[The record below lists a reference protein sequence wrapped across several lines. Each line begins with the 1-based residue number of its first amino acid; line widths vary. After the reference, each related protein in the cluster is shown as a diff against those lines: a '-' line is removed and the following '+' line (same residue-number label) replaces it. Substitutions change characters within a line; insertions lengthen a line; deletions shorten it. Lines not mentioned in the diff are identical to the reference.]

1 MMSTQLMLGHGLG
14 RHCAALSAARSAKIE
29 AIIKWESTISYL
41 GTKVVLTS
49 SPLRAEHELRD
60 LLWLRRIRLDDVFI
74 YLEQTMDIPYAKNGT
89 IL

>member
-1 MMSTQLMLGHGLG
+1 MGKYDILP
-14 RHCAALSAARSAKIE
+14 R
-29 AIIKWESTISYL
+29 YL
-41 GTKVVLTS
+41 GTVDEQSFAGGARVV
-49 SPLRAEHELRD
+49 RD